1 MFLGR
6 RKRGGGGRR
15 RQLFV
20 RDRLSFRNRKQKQ
33 TTHLVKNFIVLILSF
48 VTFSSLTVLSYN
60 SAPRS
65 SFAKTWLSDI
75 SSSVCES
82 EPRAKLPNRG
92 ENGEIIIHET
102 MMSGMA
108 VISDEKRRLRREW
121 KMRMSGAVK
130 SVTLSDDADRA

>member
-1 MFLGR
+1 M
-6 RKRGGGGRR
+6 
-15 RQLFV
+15 
-20 RDRLSFRNRKQKQ
+20 
-33 TTHLVKNFIVLILSF
+33 LIF
-48 VTFSSLTVLSYN
+48 QAVLSYN

-82 EPRAKLPNRG
+82 EPRAKLPNLG

-102 MMSGMA
+102 MSGMA
-108 VISDEKRRLRREW
+108 VISDERRRLRREW